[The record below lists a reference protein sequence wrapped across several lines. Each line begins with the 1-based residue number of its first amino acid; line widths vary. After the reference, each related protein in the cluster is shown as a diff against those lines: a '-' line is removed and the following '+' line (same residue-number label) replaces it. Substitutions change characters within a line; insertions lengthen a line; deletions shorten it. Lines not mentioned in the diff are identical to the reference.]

1 VTVPH
6 PLIESHRHEIEALCR
21 KHKVRALDLFGSAAR
36 DGFDPTRSDL
46 DFLVEF
52 LPLKD
57 REHAEAYFGLLD
69 GLREIFGRPVD
80 LVMTRAIRN
89 PYFLKGVN
97 RSRVKL
103 YAA

>member
-1 VTVPH
+1 MAVVH
-6 PLIESHRHEIEALCR
+6 PLVESHRKELETLCR
-21 KHKVRALDLFGSAAR
+21 KHSVRTLEIFGSAAR
-36 DGFDPTRSDL
+36 DGFDAVTSDL

-57 REHAEAYFGLLD
+57 REHADAYFGLLED
-69 GLREIFGRPVD
+69 LRGLFCRPVD

-89 PYFLKGVN
+89 PYFLEGVN

>member
-1 VTVPH
+1 MVAVH
-6 PLIESHRHEIEALCR
+6 PLVESHRKEIEALCR
-21 KHKVRALDLFGSAAR
+21 KRRVRALDLFGSAAR
-36 DGFDPTRSDL
+36 EGFDAARSDL

-57 REHAEAYFGLLD
+57 HEHADAYFGLLED
-69 GLREIFGRPVD
+69 LRDLFGRPVD

-89 PYFLKGVN
+89 PYFLEGVN

>member
-1 VTVPH
+1 MVAVH
-6 PLIESHRHEIEALCR
+6 PLVGSRRNEIEALCR
-21 KHKVRALDLFGSAAR
+21 KHRVRTLDLFGSAAGE
-36 DGFDPTRSDL
+36 GFDPAASDL

-52 LPLKD
+52 LPL
-57 REHAEAYFGLLD
+57 REHEHADAYFGLLD
-69 GLREIFGRPVD
+69 DLRELLGRPVD

-89 PYFLKGVN
+89 PYFMEGVN